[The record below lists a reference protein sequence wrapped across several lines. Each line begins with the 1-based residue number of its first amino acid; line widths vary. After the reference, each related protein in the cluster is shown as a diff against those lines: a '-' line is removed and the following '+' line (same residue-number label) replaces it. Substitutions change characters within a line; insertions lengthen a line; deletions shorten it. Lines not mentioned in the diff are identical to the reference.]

1 MIINEKQIRGFC
13 VCTACEE
20 DMLEIAQHFEETS
33 VWFSPVV
40 LIGPGAAAVLTGLFI
55 WLGGLGLRR
64 ILVAIAGAFSGGVC
78 AFFITGGNITLAVVS
93 AGLAV
98 FIAIMFEVIFITL
111 LTGALAAALG
121 FAVLVGPYI
130 ENPDSLRPY
139 PAYKTQNVA
148 EPLSVGQTV
157 EIVKVYAADFST
169 EIKEA
174 CSQMPVYSW
183 AIITALAIIFV
194 AAGFFFW
201 RLTLALCCATLGT
214 ILIFAG
220 VISLLLY
227 KGAVPIS
234 DIWRRAPLYAAI
246 FMAMIVFGTIVQL
259 LLCQRIRKKPT
270 AKRQVNKGKEE
281 PEERRENWR
290 TA

>member
-1 MIINEKQIRGFC
+1 
-13 VCTACEE
+13 
-20 DMLEIAQHFEETS
+20 MLEIAQHFEETS

-64 ILVAIAGAFSGGVC
+64 IVVAIAGAVSGGVC
-78 AFFITGGNITLAVVS
+78 AFFITGGNITLATVS

-98 FIAIMFEVIFITL
+98 FIAILFEVIFITI
-111 LTGALAAALG
+111 LTGALAAVLG

-174 CSQMPVYSW
+174 CPQMPVYSW
-183 AIITALAIIFV
+183 AIIAALAVIFM

-214 ILIFAG
+214 MLISG
-220 VISLLLY
+220 GMISLMLY

-234 DIWRRAPLYAAI
+234 GIWRRAPLYAAI
-246 FMAMIVFGTIVQL
+246 FIGMIVFGTIEQL
-259 LLCQRIRKKPT
+259 LLCQRIRKKPIT
-270 AKRQVNKGKEE
+270 KKEATKDKEE
-281 PEERRENWR
+281 PEERTPNWR
-290 TA
+290 TE

>member
-13 VCTACEE
+13 VCTACED

-64 ILVAIAGAFSGGVC
+64 ILVAIAGAVSGGVC
-78 AFFITGGNITLAVVS
+78 AFFITGGNITLAMVS

-98 FIAIMFEVIFITL
+98 FIAIMFEVIFITI
-111 LTGALAAALG
+111 LTGALAAVLG

-139 PAYKTQNVA
+139 AYKTQSAA
-148 EPLSVGQTV
+148 EPLSIGQTV
-157 EIVKVYAADFST
+157 EIVKVYAADFNT

-183 AIITALAIIFV
+183 AIIAALAVIFTS
-194 AAGFFFW
+194 AGFFFW

-220 VISLLLY
+220 MISLLLY

-234 DIWRRAPLYAAI
+234 SIWRRAPFYAAV
-246 FMAMIVFGTIVQL
+246 FMAMIVFGTIEQL
-259 LLCQRIRKKPT
+259 LLCQRIREKLT
-270 AKRQVNKGKEE
+270 AKRQVNKSKEE
-281 PEERRENWR
+281 REERTANWR
-290 TA
+290 TE